1 MAAPRLFVV
10 AGPNGSGKSLFSSSL
25 TFTEFEVFDGDK
37 HMSELSLKFPETGS
51 EALWSHINDILF
63 RNQKLKAIQER
74 KNYAYETNFSSGDP
88 MKSPREFQKAGFS
101 IELIFMGLNS
111 LEECFQRVSY
121 RIQSGGHYVSPESIR
136 FNYTMGL
143 KNLYQF
149 YHEFDVVTLFDNA
162 IAEADIPRIPS
173 EILTIK
179 RGELL
184 FLSSDQ
190 PAWTQPIVNELLK
203 Q

>member
-1 MAAPRLFVV
+1 
-10 AGPNGSGKSLFSSSL
+10 
-25 TFTEFEVFDGDK
+25 
-37 HMSELSLKFPETGS
+37 MSELSLKFPETGS
-51 EALWSHINDILF
+51 EALWSYINENLF
-63 RNQKLKAIQER
+63 RNQKLNAIHER
-74 KNYAYETNFSSGDP
+74 KRYAYETNFSSEDP

-101 IELIFMGLNS
+101 IELIFMGLNA

-121 RIQSGGHYVSPESIR
+121 GIQSGGLYVSPESIR

-162 IAEADIPRIPS
+162 IAEADVPRIPS

-203 Q
+203 P